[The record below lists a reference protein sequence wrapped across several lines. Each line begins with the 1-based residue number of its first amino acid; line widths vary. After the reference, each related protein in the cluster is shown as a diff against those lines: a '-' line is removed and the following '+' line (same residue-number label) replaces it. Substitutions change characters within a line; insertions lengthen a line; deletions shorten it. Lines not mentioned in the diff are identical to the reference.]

1 MDRRNHSTWM
11 NMKHSPNAD
20 KRGVFLS
27 NEQQM
32 MPVWFPWMLV
42 GGIVFIVL
50 SFIGAK
56 YKDKEYKNIQFLQDF
71 ISGSI
76 LIAFTGVL
84 VPDVFPILSI
94 PSGLAD
100 GFPSMQV
107 DDVDLQVGPPRLAGR

>member
-1 MDRRNHSTWM
+1 M
-11 NMKHSPNAD
+11 NMKHSPNAE

-84 VPDVFPILSI
+84 VPDVFPVLSL
-94 PSGLAD
+94 PSGLPD
-100 GFPSMQV
+100 FSSMST